1 MFDIFA
7 DSHKI
12 IANEIHRNVEDI
24 YGLKLDKKKLL
35 WGSVS
40 PDILPKY
47 RLIRH
52 YQDESIEYIAKEIV
66 KVIYI
71 GRFLESNGKVD
82 PITVKLLSNKIGVI
96 SHYISDFT
104 CVPHAKRWTFTDSM
118 IKHIRYESRLNDYA
132 KHHDFKENIIY
143 TEDIDI
149 RDIEFNDL
157 KDEVVRYI
165 ENIVEEY
172 SVKESFENDLNFA
185 LNLNLKLTNFV
196 MDTIIEYAIDL
207 RRQLV
212 LEF

>member
-132 KHHDFKENIIY
+132 KHHDFKENIID

>member
-132 KHHDFKENIIY
+132 KHHDFKENIID

-149 RDIEFNDL
+149 RDTEFNDL

>member
-12 IANEIHRNVEDI
+12 IANEIHKKVEDV

-96 SHYISDFT
+96 SHYISDYT

-118 IKHIRYESRLNDYA
+118 IKHISYESRLNDYA
-132 KHHDFKENIIY
+132 KHHDFKENIIDR
-143 TEDIDI
+143 EDIDI
-149 RDIEFNDL
+149 RDIDFNGL

>member
-196 MDTIIEYAIDL
+196 MDTIIEYAIEL